1 MDLTSVRKIFACKW
15 RHAGAC
21 SDPRTRGAGHR
32 ELGHVS
38 ASRIGECDVSSQ
50 TAGFLD
56 NCGVLDKP
64 WGSPQCFL
72 GLSGFSAALI
82 VPNSWGLRQTVVV
95 VGVGSVYTLSCG
107 PWLRIPGWSRT
118 GGRLPF
124 NARVRG
130 KSQGQLWTYWQLW
143 ASRLRALL

>member
-38 ASRIGECDVSSQ
+38 ASRIGECDVSSR

-64 WGSPQCFL
+64 WGEPTVFSGTVGILSSTNSPQQL
-72 GLSGFSAALI
+72 ETQANSG
-82 VPNSWGLRQTVVV
+82 G
-95 VGVGSVYTLSCG
+95 
-107 PWLRIPGWSRT
+107 GWSRQCVHT
-118 GGRLPF
+118 
-124 NARVRG
+124 
-130 KSQGQLWTYWQLW
+130 QLW
-143 ASRLRALL
+143 ALAANTWLE